1 MALTTPRRAAPPR
14 SVARGTRRAGVP
26 LAALAVW
33 SLCAA
38 PADAQWRLYVQ
49 AFERGTGAIVTDLA
63 VPEVIVREDGVVR
76 PVLDVRPANL
86 PTKLVVLVDNSRTAA
101 RALDRVREGLRSFFA
116 RLPNQEVSLLS
127 LSPRPRWLAQGALE
141 PEDVEAGLRR
151 LEVGGRSMRLV
162 DGLAEAGEWIAG
174 DTGPHRP
181 VILVVASS
189 GQDRSEDRAERFL
202 DLVERLL
209 RQGVTAHTLLML
221 PPAPGSL
228 QRRLSVAEAVG
239 RDLERFTGGS
249 QATIFLGSRLE
260 DPLGDVAR
268 RIARRNRELSRQH
281 VVRFERPD
289 GVPAGR
295 IQVDVMRLGL
305 RYLVSAD
312 GKLAQ

>member
-14 SVARGTRRAGVP
+14 SVARGTRRVGVP

-33 SLCAA
+33 GLCAV

>member
-14 SVARGTRRAGVP
+14 SVARGPRRAAVP

-33 SLCAA
+33 GLCAA

-116 RLPNQEVSLLS
+116 RLPNQEVSLLA

>member
-14 SVARGTRRAGVP
+14 SIARGPRRVGVP

-33 SLCAA
+33 GLCAA

-127 LSPRPRWLAQGALE
+127 LSPRPRWLAQGAIE

>member
-14 SVARGTRRAGVP
+14 SVARGPRRVGVP

-33 SLCAA
+33 GLCAA

-127 LSPRPRWLAQGALE
+127 LSPQPRWLAQGALE

>member
-14 SVARGTRRAGVP
+14 SVARGPRRVAVP

-33 SLCAA
+33 GLCAA